1 MSDYKFDPTDMEDS
15 DEQQAA
21 ASPSGD
27 SFGLRDLGGL
37 TMLPFTVI
45 GVYAAVEKAVV
56 LSAVESIIGASGLA
70 SAITIG
76 FQISGF
82 LVLGGLG
89 LLGVVGV
96 VSLLLGMGWKSAFH
110 IAISLVVG
118 TMVAVGW
125 LGATYLFSSVPLLVG
140 VYLTLVVAVYGAVML
155 VAALLA
161 VSTLFTL

>member
-15 DEQQAA
+15 EEQQAA
-21 ASPSGD
+21 APTSDD

-76 FQISGF
+76 FQISGL

-89 LLGVVGV
+89 LLGIVGIVSFVVGV
-96 VSLLLGMGWKSAFH
+96 GRQSATH
-110 IAISLVVG
+110 IIISLAVG
-118 TMVAVGW
+118 TMVAVGG

-140 VYLTLVVAVYGAVML
+140 VHLTLVVAVYGAVML

>member
-1 MSDYKFDPTDMEDS
+1 MSDYKFDPTDMDES
-15 DEQQAA
+15 DNEQAA

-27 SFGLRDLGGL
+27 SFGLSDLGGL

-76 FQISGF
+76 FQISGL

-89 LLGVVGV
+89 LLGVIGLVSLIVGV
-96 VSLLLGMGWKSAFH
+96 GWQSAIH
-110 IAISLVVG
+110 ITISLAVG
-118 TMVAVGW
+118 VGVAVAW
-125 LGATYLFSSVPLLVG
+125 LGATYLFSGVPLLVG
-140 VYLTLVVAVYGAVML
+140 VHLTLVVAVYGAIMI
-155 VAALLA
+155 VAGLLA
-161 VSTLFTL
+161 ISTLFTL